1 MSVAL
6 VMFGGC
12 QMDEKLLGEHF
23 QIFETFILR
32 VLVIQDT
39 DLFALKQG
47 LKNSIFQFKGMN
59 LNALKKVIDYY
70 QSDGLSELPA
80 DDEVKFIMKN
90 LTYDTTKKLF
100 SSKNEYVRSLFG
112 HYYAEQN
119 RVELELQKQYSSL
132 LVTACSMF
140 EILIGSL
147 LDFELINVYQQSA
160 YVAKRKVSFER
171 VLAAGSVQK
180 LHTELVQEYIQQLQ
194 YASVLVWLNDY
205 LKICTKEKV
214 PIERQLQLKSIA
226 KQVAEIFELRNIIV
240 HNDGIVT
247 QKYQQ
252 LNGKTTVG
260 EQVSLNEKQFLSR
273 LDQLLDLGIELFL
286 LNLEKGKQYYQWQY
300 RQWLNG
306 LFVDYL
312 RTQPLSAKRVYEF
325 LVTKLFSET
334 ANLGFLTMNADSTDY
349 NWQLQMYEECITFMI
364 NRQLSI
370 DFSGTQSATKQ
381 PEAELF
387 LNSDFKTE
395 NTKFDIWRALKS
407 GNDDTLAEAAIVF
420 LNQMPNKQVRFN
432 ALSQPVFDR
441 IRTLP
446 NFDSY
451 LKKLKYTD

>member
-1 MSVAL
+1 
-6 VMFGGC
+6 
-12 QMDEKLLGEHF
+12 
-23 QIFETFILR
+23 
-32 VLVIQDT
+32 
-39 DLFALKQG
+39 
-47 LKNSIFQFKGMN
+47 MN
-59 LNALKKVIDYY
+59 LNALKEVIDYY

-214 PIERQLQLKSIA
+214 PIERQTQLKSIA

-260 EQVSLNEKQFLSR
+260 EQVSLNEKQ
-273 LDQLLDLGIELFL
+273 
-286 LNLEKGKQYYQWQY
+286 YYQWQY
-300 RQWLNG
+300 RQWSNG

-334 ANLGFLTMNADSTDY
+334 ANLDFFAMNADSTDY

-420 LNQMPNKQVRFN
+420 LSRMPNKQMRFN